1 MSILF
6 LVLILLDNCKPTSLH
21 GHMLLRFFLPQPYT
35 DAHADYAT
43 ASLLFL
49 SAIVG
54 VLISRP
60 LRPVALRG
68 HGWDSIVINANIW
81 QNVLEMKYGVL
92 SAKVQ

>member
-1 MSILF
+1 
-6 LVLILLDNCKPTSLH
+6 
-21 GHMLLRFFLPQPYT
+21 MLLRFFLPQPYT

-60 LRPVALRG
+60 PRPPHPAALRG